1 MFSKG
6 FSSSSRADNLSLI
19 FKRWFLIQDQNIL
32 IQDQNI
38 VLLEVLYFFSSFYLL
53 GLISIVFICVYSVCQ
68 V

>member
-38 VLLEVLYFFSSFYLL
+38 VLLEVLYFLA
-53 GLISIVFICVYSVCQ
+53 LIFRSNINCVFICVYSVCQ